1 MSLANIEI
9 KPDDGLPDGICESC
23 NDQLNNCIKFIDR
36 CKKSDSI
43 LRNVCYNDIPSK
55 SQTTDLNNVCIKL
68 EVSEIDIQEKSSLQ
82 NNTSCDK
89 VLSDSNNTNKQQCFT
104 CGKVM
109 SSKFRLKTHLAT
121 HATEKAYICS
131 ICKKSFS
138 ILQNLNVHLR
148 THTGEKPFSCSTC
161 GKTFAQS
168 SGLTAHKRKHTGLLP
183 YQCVLCPRKFRTFGH
198 LQYHI
203 RQHTGEKKYECDV
216 CSRAFI
222 TRSDLK
228 QHVMTH
234 RGDKPHICS
243 ICGMR
248 LSRASNLKRHITY
261 LHDKSKTFNC
271 SQCPSKFMN
280 KSELTKH
287 EKKHQELKVPNS
299 N

>member
-1 MSLANIEI
+1 MTVSHICLYYKWITIRVLEESLQI
-9 KPDDGLPDGICESC
+9 KI
-23 NDQLNNCIKFIDR
+23 LNNTLI
-36 CKKSDSI
+36 
-43 LRNVCYNDIPSK
+43 
-55 SQTTDLNNVCIKL
+55 
-68 EVSEIDIQEKSSLQ
+68 
-82 NNTSCDK
+82 
-89 VLSDSNNTNKQQCFT
+89 
-104 CGKVM
+104 
-109 SSKFRLKTHLAT
+109 
-121 HATEKAYICS
+121 IC
-131 ICKKSFS
+131 
-138 ILQNLNVHLR
+138 
-148 THTGEKPFSCSTC
+148 
-161 GKTFAQS
+161 
-168 SGLTAHKRKHTGLLP
+168 P
-183 YQCVLCPRKFRTFGH
+183 YF
-198 LQYHI
+198 

-287 EKKHQELKVPNS
+287 EKKHQGLKVPNS